1 MEDLPDILAANIRRL
16 RRERGFSQEELAH
29 RSGIDRSYLGQIERA
44 EHKATVVTLG
54 KVAKAL
60 AVLPGDLL
68 TLPSGHPYLSELA
81 AIPRPDG
88 DVKP

>member
-16 RRERGFSQEELAH
+16 RRERGLSQEELAH
-29 RSGIDRSYLGQIERA
+29 RSGIDRSYVGQIERA
-44 EHKATVVTLG
+44 RHKATVVTLG

-68 TLPSGHPYLSELA
+68 VLPSGHPYLSELA
-81 AIPRPDG
+81 TAQHSDDG
-88 DVKP
+88 AKP